1 MKNADIKLK
10 KFDKECRKTKSEEKQ
25 KVWINKEVQSPC

>member
-10 KFDKECRKTKSEEKQ
+10 KFDKECRKTNVNSI
-25 KVWINKEVQSPC
+25 INFLSSK